1 MSSSTSPTVQRVT
14 ALVLPILTDLGL
26 ELYDLEFGGGQLT
39 VTIDTRPGGAVP
51 EPDEPDGPADPSDA
65 EEDAPVRRGPGIT
78 LEDLAL
84 ATRLISRELDHA
96 DPIPG
101 KYTLEVTSPG
111 LERTLRTPAHFQRSI
126 GTEVAVRLRDVTN
139 DERRVHGVLTAA
151 GDDTFTVTKPDGAT
165 REIGYDQVDRARTVF
180 HWGPAPRPAGAKRG
194 KGTPKTR
201 KQPTTT
207 PTAATDDNTEA
218 PAP

>member
-1 MSSSTSPTVQRVT
+1 MSSSPTVQRVT
-14 ALVLPILTDLGL
+14 ALVLPILADLGL
-26 ELYDLEFGGGQLT
+26 DLYDLEFGGGQLT

-51 EPDEPDGPADPSDA
+51 EPADAADA
-65 EEDAPVRRGPGIT
+65 ADATDDDTDDDTPVRRGPGIT

-84 ATRLISRELDHA
+84 ATRLISRELDHS

-101 KYTLEVTSPG
+101 RYTLEVTSPG
-111 LERTLRTPAHFQRSI
+111 LERTLRTPRHFERSV
-126 GTEVAVRLRDVTN
+126 GTEVAVRLRDVGN
-139 DERRVHGVLTAA
+139 DERRVHGVLSAA
-151 GDDTFTVTKPDGAT
+151 GPDTFTVTKPDGST

-180 HWGPAPRPAGAKRG
+180 HWGPAPSPAGAKRG
-194 KGTPKTR
+194 KGTPKAR